1 MIQIVRCAGA
11 GRILLFAGGLILGL
25 HAWPA
30 RAATFT
36 VNSTTDAPA
45 AASAIAA
52 GLCADAA
59 GACTLRAA
67 VQVADAAAAPSTI
80 VIPAGTYNLAVQ
92 GVDEAPSS
100 ATSPMATVL
109 HTPDPAIGDL
119 NITRSM
125 TINGAGAGQTIV
137 QWDPSIPPAQRDRVF
152 HVEAVDADITVAIR
166 DLTIRNGYTPPPVV
180 LSTMSATEVVQFMR
194 FGGGIASGAAASVE
208 TVNPQATHGQGSG
221 GAGSEGHGG
230 GGSHEGETGFV
241 VDQLTLDSVHVLDNE
256 AGSDGGGIYSAAPLQ
271 LFDSVVSGNVAGA
284 NGGGLYNDAAL
295 TMQRTTL
302 GRTAAFTTGNSA
314 ENGGG
319 LFDTGFHDS
328 NIEASAIVGN
338 SATGGGGIAARRLVL
353 ENITNTTVADNTA
366 QDVGGGITTNGRTVL
381 TNATVAGN
389 IVASDTEGG
398 GAGLNGFGPAGGGST
413 GGGAAGGNFTLVNTI
428 LSGNV
433 VQGASVIVANCG
445 GTGEGA
451 TSNRFYSLGHNIE
464 NGDTCGLAASGDL
477 INTDPLLKPLADN
490 GGPTQ
495 TMALPS
501 TLMTPADPVTSPA
514 VDAGD
519 NAHCPNNDQRGQ
531 LRPADGTLDG
541 NFICDIG
548 AFELFV
554 PSADLHIQ
562 DLTAP
567 DSVFV
572 GDPFD
577 VTVTLHVGAGATADA
592 QGVQLATAALPP
604 ELTLNSA
611 TLSTPAGTSTCGVSA
626 GIVTCDVGTLAV
638 DQYATATLNLTAN
651 SPVDP
656 LTISV
661 QATATSPADPRPGNN
676 AAQAQIAALGLSDLA
691 LSASG
696 TTDPVDV
703 GSSTDVSF
711 TVKND
716 GPHAAAPVTLG
727 IVLPLGVTYSSV
739 SVAGGN
745 CDASDPTALLCTVPS
760 IAAGGSASGTLT
772 VTGAAEGTAAIA
784 LGTYAP
790 QRDDHPGDDTATVNL
805 AIRGLSDLAL
815 TGGFAAGSASRGN
828 STSLRYTVVNHG
840 PTDAPDTRLVV
851 QLPDGAVFS
860 QVSGSAPCTVN
871 GRTATCEFGTL
882 AVGGSVSVAF
892 TIFVDTDTSSLT
904 VSADVSSG
912 KTDPNMADNRSTST
926 VSAADNGG
934 GGTGGA
940 GLGALFAVL
949 LAGAIFRRRRMKQ
962 MGRR

>member
-1 MIQIVRCAGA
+1 MIQTVRCSGA
-11 GRILLFAGGLILGL
+11 VRTLLFTGGLLLGL
-25 HAWPA
+25 SAWPA
-30 RAATFT
+30 HATIYT

-67 VQVADAAAAPSTI
+67 VQVADAAPAPSTI
-80 VIPAGTYNLAVQ
+80 VIPAGTYNLTVQ
-92 GVDEAPSS
+92 GVDETPSS
-100 ATSPMATVL
+100 ATSPTATVV
-109 HTPDPAIGDL
+109 HTPDPSIGDL

-125 TINGAGAGQTIV
+125 TIAGAGAGQTIV

-152 HVEAVDADITVAIR
+152 HVEAVDANISVAIR
-166 DLTIRNGYTPPPVV
+166 DLTVSNGYTPPPVV
-180 LSTMSATEVVQFMR
+180 LTTKSASEVVQFMR

-230 GGSHEGETGFV
+230 GGSHEEEGGFA
-241 VDQLTLDSVHVLDNE
+241 VDQLTLTSVNVFDNE

-271 LFDSVVSGNVAGA
+271 LFDSVVAGNVAGA

-295 TMQRTTL
+295 TLQRTTV
-302 GRTAAFTTGNSA
+302 GRTATFTTGNSA

-319 LFDTGFHDS
+319 IFDTGFHDS

-338 SATGGGGIAARRLVL
+338 SATGGGGIAGRRLVL
-353 ENITNTTVADNTA
+353 ENITNTTIADNTA

-381 TNATVAGN
+381 TNVTVAGN

-451 TSNRFYSLGHNIE
+451 VSNRFYSLGHNIE

-477 INTDPLLKPLADN
+477 INTDPLLKPLAGN

-501 TLMTPADPVTSPA
+501 TLLTPADPATSPA

-531 LRPADGTLDG
+531 LRPADGMLDG

-592 QGVQLATAALPP
+592 QGVQLTTAALPP

-611 TLSTPAGTSTCGVSA
+611 TLSTPAGTSSCGVSA
-626 GIVTCDVGTLAV
+626 GVVTCDVGTLAV
-638 DQYATATLNLTAN
+638 DQYATATLNVTAN

-656 LTISV
+656 LTVSV
-661 QATATSPADPRPGNN
+661 QTTATSPADPRPGNN
-676 AAQAQIAALGLSDLA
+676 AAQAQVLALGLSDLA

-703 GSSTDVSF
+703 GSATDVSF

-727 IVLPLGVTYSSV
+727 IVLPEGVTYSSV
-739 SVAGGN
+739 SIAGGS
-745 CDASDPTALLCTVPS
+745 CDASDPTALICTVPS
-760 IAAGGSASGTLT
+760 IAAGAGASGTLT
-772 VTGAAEGTAAIA
+772 VTGADEGTAAIA

-805 AIRGLSDLAL
+805 AIRGLSDLAVR
-815 TGGFAAGSASRGN
+815 GGFVGGSVSRGN
-828 STSLRYTVVNHG
+828 VSDLGYTVTNYG
-840 PTDAPDTRLVV
+840 PTDAPNARLVV
-851 QLPDGAVFS
+851 HLP
-860 QVSGSAPCTVN
+860 SGVTFYHANGGSPCT
-871 GRTATCEFGTL
+871 ATGGTVTCDL
-882 AVGGSVSVAF
+882 GTVAVGQSVSVAF
-892 TIFVDTDTSSLT
+892 AAFVDTGTGSLT

-912 KTDPNMADNRSTST
+912 KTDPDTANNRTTST
-926 VSAADNGG
+926 VGTVRSGG
-934 GGTGGA
+934 GATGGTA
-940 GLGALFAVL
+940 LGALLMVL
-949 LAGAIFRRRRMKQ
+949 LAGAFARRRQVKQ
-962 MGRR
+962 RGR